1 MTDNINKG
9 GAAVALGSFDGLHI
23 GHMQVLKK
31 TLEFAAEGLRAVI
44 ILFDVHPREYIL
56 KKEMPKLLS
65 DKKRNQMLESMG
77 FDVVTLSFDKIKD
90 MTPDIFF
97 EDVLLKEFNAKAV
110 CCGFNYTF
118 GKNGSGN
125 AQTLKELCSKN
136 NVKFHEVPPVCVGGE
151 TVSSTKIRNYLL
163 NGQPQKAAEML
174 GRNYSLSGR
183 VIHGDARGR
192 TLGYPTANQLA
203 DESLIVPKYGVYE
216 TRVHVSGRCYKGVS
230 NIGIRPTYRADR
242 ALCETNIID
251 FDGDIYGENIEV
263 ELVRYLR
270 GEIHFDSAES
280 LINQMKL
287 DCSEVTGNV

>member
-31 TLEFAAEGLRAVI
+31 TLESAVGGVRAVI

-65 DKKRNQMLESMG
+65 DKKRNEMLQSMG
-77 FDVVTLSFDKIKD
+77 FDIVTLSFEKIRDMNPEGFFDK
-90 MTPDIFF
+90 
-97 EDVLLKEFNAKAV
+97 VLLNEFNAKAV

-125 AQTLKELCSKN
+125 AQMLKELCSKN
-136 NVKFHEVPPVCVGGE
+136 NVNFCEVEPVCIGGE
-151 TVSSTKIRNYLL
+151 TVSSTKIRNYLSD
-163 NGQPQKAAEML
+163 GQPQKAAAML

-203 DESLIVPKYGVYE
+203 DKALIVPKYGVYE
-216 TRVHVSGRCYKGVS
+216 TRVRVAGKCYKGVS
-230 NIGIRPTYRADR
+230 NIGIRPTYRTDE

-270 GEIHFDSAES
+270 GEIRFDSADS

-287 DCSEVTGNV
+287 DRSEVTGDV

>member
-31 TLEFAAEGLRAVI
+31 TLESAGDARAVI

-77 FDVVTLSFDKIKD
+77 FDIFTLSFDKIRD
-90 MTPDIFF
+90 MNPEEFF
-97 EDVLLKEFNAKAV
+97 DKFLLNEFNAKAV

-125 AQTLKELCSKN
+125 AELLKALCSKN
-136 NVKFHEVPPVCVGGE
+136 GVQLYEVLPVCVGGE

-163 NGQPQKAAEML
+163 NGQPQKAAAML
-174 GRNYSLSGR
+174 GRNYSLSGK

-203 DESLIVPKYGVYE
+203 DKSLIVPKYGVYE
-216 TRVHVSGRCYKGVS
+216 TRVNVSGKSYKGVS
-230 NIGIRPTYRADR
+230 NIGIRPTYRADE

>member
-31 TLEFAAEGLRAVI
+31 TLESAGDARAVI

-77 FDVVTLSFDKIKD
+77 FDIVTLSFDKIRD
-90 MTPDIFF
+90 MNPEEFF
-97 EDVLLKEFNAKAV
+97 DKFLLNEFNAKAV

-125 AQTLKELCSKN
+125 AELLKALCSKN
-136 NVKFHEVPPVCVGGE
+136 GVQLYEVLPVCVGGE

-163 NGQPQKAAEML
+163 NGQPQKAAAML
-174 GRNYSLSGR
+174 GRNYSLSGK

-203 DESLIVPKYGVYE
+203 DKSLIVPKYGVYE
-216 TRVHVSGRCYKGVS
+216 TRVNVSGKSYKGVS

-251 FDGDIYGENIEV
+251 FDGDIYGEDIEV

-287 DCSEVTGNV
+287 DRSEVTGDV